1 MIYLKFDS
9 VLQFKMEMD
18 SYFTRDTEW
27 DEDSQEHVEVGD
39 KYLIGKWKSDT
50 HGYKPRQWELWVRG
64 TLSIPTG
71 ETTTDDDGN
80 ETPVMETLTGFH
92 VDLDTKQGSHDLEDW
107 AEKGYI
113 QEPANP
119 QFRK

>member
-39 KYLIGKWKSDT
+39 KYLIGKWKSQK
-50 HGYKPRQWELWVRG
+50 HGHKAGQWELWADVPV
-64 TLSIPTG
+64 TEPSG
-71 ETTTDDDGN
+71 EVDEDGLPLMQ
-80 ETPVMETLTGFH
+80 PVKGYH
-92 VDLDTKQGSHDLEDW
+92 VNLDPKLGSHDLEDW

-113 QEPANP
+113 QEPENP
-119 QFRK
+119 MFRK